1 MTSRDIYCS
10 GNTVT
15 HFVDIIFRYKGS
27 LLCILRASFDGLICI
42 RFVGDGLKI
51 SNFPL
56 YYKNLN
62 FVVTSTLSEVGARK
76 LKRRRYLIIIMLK
89 GSY

>member
-1 MTSRDIYCS
+1 MYTSS
-10 GNTVT
+10 
-15 HFVDIIFRYKGS
+15 KS
-27 LLCILRASFDGLICI
+27 DGLICI

-62 FVVTSTLSEVGARK
+62 FIVTSTLSGVGERK

-89 GSY
+89 QNEGRGITEPYKTCKVFILTRRANDVGQ